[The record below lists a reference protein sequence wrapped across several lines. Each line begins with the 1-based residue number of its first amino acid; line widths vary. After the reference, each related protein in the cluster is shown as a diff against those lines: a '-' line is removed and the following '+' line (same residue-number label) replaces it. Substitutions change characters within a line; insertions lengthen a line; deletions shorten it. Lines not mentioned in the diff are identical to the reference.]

1 MIYHH
6 KITSDTQTKHRW
18 ELMGYWKSL
27 YFMLSLN
34 LFSESIYLNARS
46 RAVCSNERHIP
57 SLLLPYQRAAAV
69 NDRVKWPFLHVECQV
84 IFSWVM
90 IDRWK
95 NSFKEKKVGVIHQ
108 KMCIWPIKHLQNGIL
123 SVPIGPCAN
132 RPYCGHEGG
141 FSVVSSP
148 NLTLSASAEALSTVR
163 AMSTTTTITTM
174 TTTTT
179 TWTRIWTWWWARK

>member
-18 ELMGYWKSL
+18 ELIGYWKSL

-34 LFSESIYLNARS
+34 LFSESISLNARS

-108 KMCIWPIKHLQNGIL
+108 KMCIWPIKHLQNTEKHNFLHYRNKKDLQMGIL
-123 SVPIGPCAN
+123 RLQTSFN
-132 RPYCGHEGG
+132 D
-141 FSVVSSP
+141 
-148 NLTLSASAEALSTVR
+148 
-163 AMSTTTTITTM
+163 
-174 TTTTT
+174 
-179 TWTRIWTWWWARK
+179 RIWPKESLHYDISEQNGVLEVL